1 MEEMMFKVFLIILSL
16 VLLASVMIV
25 LGEIVAHKKDN
36 DNKRF
41 RQRLQYMRP
50 FREGYAFSDDPD
62 LSKAMQIMYI
72 TGDRIEFS
80 DTGLDGKYHKVWS
93 F

>member
-1 MEEMMFKVFLIILSL
+1 MEDKMFIVFVIILSL

-25 LGEIVAHKKDN
+25 LGEMIAHKKDN

-41 RQRLQYMRP
+41 RARLQYMRP

-72 TGDRIEFS
+72 TGDHIEFS
-80 DTGLDGKYHKVWS
+80 DTGLDGKYHEIWS

>member
-1 MEEMMFKVFLIILSL
+1 MEDMMFKVFLIILSL

-25 LGEIVAHKKDN
+25 MGEIVAHKKDN

-50 FREGYAFSDDPD
+50 YKDGFAFSDNED

-72 TGDRIEFS
+72 TGDHIEFS
-80 DTGLDGKYHKVWS
+80 DTGLDGKYHEIWS